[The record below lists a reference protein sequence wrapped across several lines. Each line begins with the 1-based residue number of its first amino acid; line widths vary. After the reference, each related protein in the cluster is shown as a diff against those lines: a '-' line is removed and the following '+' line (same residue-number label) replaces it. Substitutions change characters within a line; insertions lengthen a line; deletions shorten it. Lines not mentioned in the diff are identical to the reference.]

1 MKAAVWHGAKD
12 IRVEDVDLKRT
23 KDNEVVVKVAWTG
36 ICGDLH
42 EYQRDQSSHPGG
54 QRINQPVV
62 KLR

>member
-36 ICGDLH
+36 ICGRTFTNTK
-42 EYQRDQSSHPGG
+42 RDQSSHPAAKG
-54 QRINQPVV
+54 
-62 KLR
+62 